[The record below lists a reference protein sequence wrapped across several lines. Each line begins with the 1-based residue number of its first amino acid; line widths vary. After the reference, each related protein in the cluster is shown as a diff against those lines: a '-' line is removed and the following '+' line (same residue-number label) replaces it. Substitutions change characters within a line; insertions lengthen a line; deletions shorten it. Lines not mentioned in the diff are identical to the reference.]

1 MLSGL
6 GNLERKVLVQLV
18 LSLFPIDEAQ
28 VEGDAADWLFH
39 KVAGVPLLVRVI
51 ATAWKSG
58 CTSALLLHPKSLSG
72 EGLKR
77 RLSSG
82 LLSSFRIE
90 ALPFDHGFDPNRPS
104 DWKSIE
110 GRLEARFLWLPWNYV
125 ADRRLLKQMVAA
137 GQRSHPGVRFA
148 FPEGST
154 STAMPIVVVTE
165 RLKVNG
171 QLSGYLKDPSLD
183 EIIAREAPG
192 WPVQSGQTA
201 RQAEQGLV
209 RRSGKEWDGI
219 HSKFNRRL
227 CWPLVRCLSKTPITP
242 NLVTFSG
249 LPLGM
254 LSGYWFARGYWGAY
268 AVGALLY
275 FATVLVDEI
284 DGMLARTTFRE
295 SAFGCWLES
304 FVDYATYIPLFAGMT
319 LGLTRQF
326 GSRWM
331 GLGLLLLFG
340 TAMTCL
346 VAVRHR
352 KLATSPDRPE
362 QYLPRYYRL
371 LEDDSANVISK
382 FVRHVHLFLKKGV
395 LCHYVLL
402 FSVLGGLPVF
412 FCMAVFGSNA
422 AWLLG
427 LYTSRL
433 FGVPSPM
440 GGMQNPIQSVNLKGG
455 LL

>member
-1 MLSGL
+1 
-6 GNLERKVLVQLV
+6 VQLV
-18 LSLFPIDEAQ
+18 LSLSPIDKPQ
-28 VEGDAADWLFH
+28 VEGDASEWLFH
-39 KVAGVPLLVRVI
+39 EVGGVPLLVRVI

-58 CTSALLLHPKSLSG
+58 CTSALVLHSKSHSV
-72 EGLKR
+72 ENLKR

-82 LLSSFRIE
+82 LLAAFRIE
-90 ALPFDHGFDPNRPS
+90 TIARDHHFDPNSPS

-110 GRLEARFLWLPWNYV
+110 SHLEPRFLWLPWNFV
-125 ADRRLLKQMVAA
+125 PDRRLLKQMVAA
-137 GQRSHPGVRFA
+137 GQRSHAGVRFA
-148 FPEGST
+148 FPQEST
-154 STAMPIVVVTE
+154 TTAMPVVVVKE
-165 RLKVNG
+165 RLSRNG
-171 QLSGYLKDPSLD
+171 QLSRYLDDSSLAR
-183 EIIAREAPG
+183 IIDREAPG
-192 WPVQSGQTA
+192 WTVHSRQTA
-201 RQAEQGLV
+201 RQAEHALV

-219 HSKFNRRL
+219 YSKFNRRL
-227 CWPLVRCLSKTPITP
+227 CWPLVRWLSKTSVTP
-242 NLVTFSG
+242 NMVTFSG
-249 LPLGM
+249 LAIAM
-254 LSGYWFARGYWGAY
+254 WSGYWFAQGHWGAY
-268 AVGALLY
+268 VVGALLY

-284 DGMLARTTFRE
+284 DGMLARNTFRE

-304 FVDYATYIPLFAGMT
+304 FVDYATYVPLFGGMT

-326 GSRWM
+326 GNRWM
-331 GLGLLLLFG
+331 GLGIVLLFG

-371 LEDDSANVISK
+371 LQNDSGSITSK

-395 LCHYVLL
+395 LCHYVLI
-402 FSVLGGLPVF
+402 FSVLGTLPVF
-412 FCMAVFGSNA
+412 FCMAVFGSNL

-433 FGVPSPM
+433 FRAPSPM

>member
-1 MLSGL
+1 
-6 GNLERKVLVQLV
+6 
-18 LSLFPIDEAQ
+18 
-28 VEGDAADWLFH
+28 
-39 KVAGVPLLVRVI
+39 
-51 ATAWKSG
+51 
-58 CTSALLLHPKSLSG
+58 
-72 EGLKR
+72 
-77 RLSSG
+77 
-82 LLSSFRIE
+82 
-90 ALPFDHGFDPNRPS
+90 
-104 DWKSIE
+104 
-110 GRLEARFLWLPWNYV
+110 
-125 ADRRLLKQMVAA
+125 MVAA
-137 GQRSHPGVRFA
+137 GRRSRVGVRFA
-148 FPEGST
+148 FPQEST
-154 STAMPIVVVTE
+154 TTAMPVVVVKE
-165 RLKVNG
+165 RLSRNG
-171 QLSGYLKDPSLD
+171 QLSRYLDDSSLAR
-183 EIIAREAPG
+183 IIDREAPG
-192 WPVQSGQTA
+192 WPVHSRQTA
-201 RQAEQGLV
+201 REAEHAMV

-219 HSKFNRRL
+219 YSKFNRRL
-227 CWPLVRCLSKTPITP
+227 CWPVVRWLSKTSVTP
-242 NLVTFSG
+242 NMVTFSG
-249 LPLGM
+249 LPIAM
-254 LSGYWFARGYWGAY
+254 WSGYWFAQGHWGAY
-268 AVGALLY
+268 VIGALLY

-284 DGMLARTTFRE
+284 DGMLARNTFRE

-304 FVDYATYIPLFAGMT
+304 FVDYATYVPLFGGMT

-371 LEDDSANVISK
+371 LQNDSGSITSK

-395 LCHYVLL
+395 LCHYVLI
-402 FSVLGGLPVF
+402 FSILGALPVF
-412 FCMAVFGSNA
+412 FCMAVFGSNI

-433 FGVPSPM
+433 FREPSPM